1 MTRTRS
7 HPLVALF
14 SFWLML
20 ALHVVNAMQALMP
33 TARYHGRKGVVY
45 MSTTG
50 TGNATNVIAL
60 NAWNID
66 RSTDKA
72 EATAFGDGNKVYLA
86 GLPDAAGSISG
97 FWDNTE
103 TKPFAGGNSADG
115 VKLYLYPSSDI
126 VTSYFY
132 GPAWVD
138 PSLTTGVGDVVAI
151 SFDWAA
157 NGTWGSQ
164 GI

>member
-14 SFWLML
+14 GFWLML

-86 GLPDAAGSISG
+86 GLPDAAGG
-97 FWDNTE
+97 FGGFFDDTDQ
-103 TKPFAGGNSADG
+103 TVFTGAGSADG
-115 VKLYLYPSSDI
+115 VKLYLYPSTDAL
-126 VTSYFY
+126 TKYWY

-138 PSLTTGVGDVVAI
+138 YSVTSPNDGPVAI
-151 SFDWAA
+151 TASFAA
-157 NGTWGSQ
+157 NGSWGRQ
-164 GI
+164 